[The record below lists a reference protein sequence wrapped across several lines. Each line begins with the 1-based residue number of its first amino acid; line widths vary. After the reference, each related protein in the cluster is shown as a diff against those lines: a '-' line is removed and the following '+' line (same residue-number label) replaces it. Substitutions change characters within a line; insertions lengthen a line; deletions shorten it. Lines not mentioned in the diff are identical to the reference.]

1 MSGAAKVAR
10 TASRAVRSFTSSSKA
25 ASGGHLF
32 SLFPP
37 PAQHE
42 PDYVH
47 APSMYNLPAMKNRKL
62 KFGLSVGGVVALGIA
77 LPVVS
82 RGEHTS
88 SDSRAIWAGIACQW
102 QVGLRDLSVGLKCV

>member
-25 ASGGHLF
+25 ASGGH
-32 SLFPP
+32 
-37 PAQHE
+37 HE

-77 LPVVS
+77 LPV
-82 RGEHTS
+82 
-88 SDSRAIWAGIACQW
+88 IACQW
-102 QVGLRDLSVGLKCV
+102 QQIRARG